1 MGPLG
6 RRDPADLRHPPG
18 AHSLCAMFA
27 TAELA
32 PFVVSVADARARL
45 GDAALAPEQRTLALH
60 ALRRSEG
67 QHVLWIDQAWTPG
80 KRPAPSRRTA
90 RPKGPLA
97 DSVSVAMIVF
107 EQPLA
112 HPGSLSLRYEALTG
126 YSEDRNTSALVF
138 LGEVCTR
145 DICLVPETLA
155 VFAAGLRV
163 ERLAIFDGADA
174 MASVAGHLHAP
185 LAYSSNG
192 GGLSLTTDCAA
203 NVAHLTGYVKRRL
216 PGARVH
222 RSLRAMLPFLTDE
235 DEARIDDEDVWAL
248 FEDELTEAAR
258 WKGFVVP
265 SLAKTS
271 AKKTAAKKTS
281 AKTTS
286 AKTTSAKTTSA
297 KTTSAKTTSA
307 KTTSAKT
314 TSAKTTSAKTT
325 AAKTTS
331 AKTTSAKT
339 TSAKTASAKTTS
351 AKTTSAKKTSAKKT
365 SAKRTE

>member
-1 MGPLG
+1 
-6 RRDPADLRHPPG
+6 
-18 AHSLCAMFA
+18 MFA

-32 PFVVSVADARARL
+32 PFLVSVADARARL
-45 GDAALAPEQRTLALH
+45 GDAALATEQRTLALH
-60 ALRRSEG
+60 ALRRSDG

-80 KRPAPSRRTA
+80 KRPARSRKTA
-90 RPKGPLA
+90 RPKGPIA
-97 DSVSVAMIVF
+97 DRVSVAMIVF
-107 EQPLA
+107 EQAIA

-126 YSEDRNTSALVF
+126 YSEARNTSALLF

-185 LAYSSNG
+185 LVYSSNG

-203 NVAHLTGYVKRRL
+203 NVAHLTGYVRRRL

-265 SLAKTS
+265 SLAKT
-271 AKKTAAKKTS
+271 A
-281 AKTTS
+281 
-286 AKTTSAKTTSA
+286 
-297 KTTSAKTTSA
+297 
-307 KTTSAKT
+307 
-314 TSAKTTSAKTT
+314 AKTT
-325 AAKTTS
+325 AAKTTA
-331 AKTTSAKT
+331 AKTTA
-339 TSAKTASAKTTS
+339 
-351 AKTTSAKKTSAKKT
+351 
-365 SAKRTE
+365 AKRTD